1 MRKLRYQRRQ
11 SRSAIWAL
19 RFGVFAAVLSAL
31 GLILHRFGKIETPD
45 FVLVATAGGIF
56 AILALLCAAKGLRNL
71 WVNGDKGGA
80 RSFWASFLACAV
92 LLPLCFVASLWYG
105 SPPLYD
111 LTTDFETPPQFPS
124 TMPARLT
131 RMNSLPVEVQ
141 SDMLRQMSAYPDVM
155 GRRYEAAPDR
165 VAQGVENTLKAFGW
179 KQISRDTPLPTQNAT
194 RFAATAH
201 STILG
206 LKSDVVIRLLD
217 EGETTY
223 VDMRSVSRYGTRD
236 MGLNAGF
243 ITEFLSALEG
253 EVNKAP
259 ADVE

>member
-31 GLILHRFGKIETPD
+31 GLVLHRFGKLETPD
-45 FVLVATAGGIF
+45 FVLVAALGGAL

-80 RSFWASFLACAV
+80 RSFWASFLAFAV
-92 LLPLCFVASLWYG
+92 LLPLCFAGALWYD
-105 SPPLYD
+105 SPQLYD

-124 TMPARLT
+124 TMPPRLP
-131 RMNSLPVEVQ
+131 RMNPLSADVGG
-141 SDMLRQMSAYPDVM
+141 DMLGQMSAYPDVM
-155 GRRYEAAPDR
+155 GRRYPAAPDR
-165 VAQGVENTLKAFGW
+165 VAQGVENTLAAFGW
-179 KQISRDTPLPTQNAT
+179 TQISRDIPSPEQNAT
-194 RFAATAH
+194 RFVATAH
-201 STILG
+201 SMFLG

-223 VDMRSVSRYGTRD
+223 VDMRSLSRYGKRD
-236 MGLNAGF
+236 MGLNAAF
-243 ITEFLSALEG
+243 ITDFLSALEG

>member
-31 GLILHRFGKIETPD
+31 GLVLHRFGKLETPD
-45 FVLVATAGGIF
+45 FVLVAALGGAL

-80 RSFWASFLACAV
+80 RSFWGSFLAFAV
-92 LLPLCFVASLWYG
+92 LLPLCFAGALWYD
-105 SPPLYD
+105 SPQLYD

-124 TMPARLT
+124 TMPPRLP
-131 RMNSLPVEVQ
+131 RMNPLSADVGG
-141 SDMLRQMSAYPDVM
+141 DMLGQMSAYPDVM
-155 GRRYEAAPDR
+155 GRRYPAAPDR
-165 VAQGVENTLKAFGW
+165 VAQGVENTLVAFGW
-179 KQISRDTPLPTQNAT
+179 TQISRDIPSPEQNAT
-194 RFAATAH
+194 RFVATAH
-201 STILG
+201 SMFLG

-223 VDMRSVSRYGTRD
+223 VDMRSLSRYGKRD
-236 MGLNAGF
+236 MGLNAAF
-243 ITEFLSALEG
+243 ITDFLSALEG

>member
-11 SRSAIWAL
+11 SRAAIWAL

-31 GLILHRFGKIETPD
+31 GLLLHRFGKLETPD
-45 FVLVATAGGIF
+45 FVHVAALSGIV
-56 AILALLCAAKGLRNL
+56 AILALVCAAIGLRNL

-80 RSFWASFLACAV
+80 RSFWASFLAFSV
-92 LLPLCFVASLWYG
+92 LLPLCFAGSLWYG
-105 SPPLYD
+105 SPQLYD

-124 TMPARLT
+124 TMPPRLP
-131 RMNSLPVEVQ
+131 RMNPLSVDV
-141 SDMLRQMSAYPDVM
+141 SGDMLGQMSAYPDVM
-155 GRRYEAAPDR
+155 GRRYPAAPDR

-179 KQISRDTPLPTQNAT
+179 TKVSRDIPLPVQNAM

-201 STILG
+201 SSILG

-223 VDMRSVSRYGTRD
+223 VDMRSLSRYGHHD
-236 MGLNAGF
+236 MGLNAAF

>member
-1 MRKLRYQRRQ
+1 MRKLRYHRRQ

-19 RFGVFAAVLSAL
+19 RLGVFAAVLLAL
-31 GLILHRFGKIETPD
+31 GLLLHRFGKLETPD
-45 FVLVATAGGIF
+45 LVLVASVSGVLAIF
-56 AILALLCAAKGLRNL
+56 ALLCAAKGLRNL

-80 RSFWASFLACAV
+80 RSFWGSFLACVV
-92 LLPLCFVASLWYG
+92 LLPLCFVGSLWYG
-105 SPPLYD
+105 SPELYD

-124 TMPARLT
+124 TMPTRLP
-131 RMNSLPVEVQ
+131 RMNPLSVDVG
-141 SDMLRQMSAYPDVM
+141 SDMLGQMSAYPDVM
-155 GRRYEAAPDR
+155 GRRYPAAPDR

-179 KQISRDTPLPTQNAT
+179 TRISRDIPLPEQNAI

-201 STILG
+201 SSLLG

-223 VDMRSVSRYGTRD
+223 VDMRSLSRYGKRD
-236 MGLNAGF
+236 MGLNAAF